1 MTAADLRHIAYR
13 MCNFDADQLIKSGV
27 LRADANGK
35 PAVGGSDW
43 TRYNNDPL
51 TFIIKLPD
59 DRLDKLAELIGAT
72 L

>member
-1 MTAADLRHIAYR
+1 MSAADLRHIAYS
-13 MCNFDADQLIKSGV
+13 MCNFEAYQLIKAGV
-27 LRADANGK
+27 LVADAKGN

-59 DRLDKLAELIGAT
+59 DRLVKLAALIGT
-72 L
+72 PQ